1 MTSPVGQYQRLDLI
15 GRGGMGEV
23 WRARDLDR
31 GGRVVALKL
40 LAPEALDDP
49 ELRERFLREMEVAA
63 AIENPHVVAVY
74 DVSAK
79 LPEPYIAMRYID
91 GRTMAAEMA
100 AGTLTPDRTVLIVEQ
115 IASALAAAHDKGLRH
130 RDVKPSNI
138 MLERGY
144 RAGTDHAYLIDW
156 GIAQRI
162 DTSDLTRLGQMVGT
176 PAYVAP
182 ERLVSDAA
190 DGRADIYSLAVVLYE
205 ALAGRKPFGARFS
218 ITDHR
223 DREPDPL
230 PESVPAALRD
240 VVRKGMAKKPADRY
254 ADAREFG
261 DAVYRAWAASTGTA
275 PAPVTPPRRE
285 PARRTQWGWSSAAGG
300 GIGTVA
306 GAGLLA
312 TSLIDA
318 AMAVWVIP
326 ALVVAGLV
334 AGWALH
340 GMTEEGDDE

>member
-15 GRGGMGEV
+15 GRGGGMGEV

-40 LAPEALDDP
+40 LAPDALDDT
-49 ELRERFLREMEVAA
+49 ELRERFLREMEIAA
-63 AIENPHVVAVY
+63 DIENPHVVVVY
-74 DVSAK
+74 DFSAK

-91 GRTMAAEMA
+91 GRTMADEIA
-100 AGTLTPDRTVLIVEQ
+100 AGTMTMERTVTIVEQ
-115 IASALAAAHDKGLRH
+115 IASALAAAHERGLRH

-162 DTSDLTRLGQMVGT
+162 DTSDLTRVGQMVGT

-182 ERLVSDAA
+182 ERLASDHA

-205 ALAGRKPFGARFS
+205 GLAGRKPFGGRFT

-223 DREPDPL
+223 DRDPDPL
-230 PESVPAALRD
+230 PETVPPALRA
-240 VVRKGMAKKPADRY
+240 VVMKGLAKRPADRY
-254 ADAREFG
+254 DDARAFG
-261 DAVYRAWAASTGTA
+261 DAVYRAWQEA
-275 PAPVTPPRRE
+275 PAAPA
-285 PARRTQWGWSSAAGG
+285 PARRTPAVWPLAAGG
-300 GIGTVA
+300 GVGAVA
-306 GAGLLA
+306 GIGLLA
-312 TSLIDA
+312 ADLVDT
-318 AMAVWVIP
+318 AMAVWALP
-326 ALVVAGLV
+326 ALVIAGVV
-334 AGWALH
+334 AGWALRDTPEDT
-340 GMTEEGDDE
+340 GGDGR